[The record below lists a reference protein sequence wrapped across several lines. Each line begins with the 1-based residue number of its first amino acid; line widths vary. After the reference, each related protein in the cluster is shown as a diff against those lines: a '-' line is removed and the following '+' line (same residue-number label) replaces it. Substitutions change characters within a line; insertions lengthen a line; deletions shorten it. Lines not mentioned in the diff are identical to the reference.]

1 MQTDR
6 NKTIGRQADTYRHKN
21 IYDSRQADRRQ
32 TDRQTHITYREA
44 GRQAQSEETVRERP
58 TGIFNKR
65 TAVL

>member
-6 NKTIGRQADTYRHKN
+6 NKTIGRQADIYRHKN

-44 GRQAQSEETVRERP
+44 GRHSQRRQ
-58 TGIFNKR
+58 
-65 TAVL
+65 